1 MKICCADAKII
12 EIAIITAMSTRKV
25 RKIFIIFIFVLKV

>member
-12 EIAIITAMSTRKV
+12 EIAIIIAMSTRKV
-25 RKIFIIFIFVLKV
+25 RKIFIIIIFVLKV